1 MKRVLI
7 ITYYWPPT
15 GGSGVQRWVK
25 FAKYLPQEGW
35 LPVIYTPL
43 NPEAI
48 TTDRSLEAEIPPEAE
63 IIKRKIFEPYEL
75 YRALTGA
82 WKSRGKASQ
91 EQKGEVNPI
100 NSGKKSIGKKISLWI
115 RGNCFIPD
123 PRCMWVG
130 PSVKFLKKY
139 LREHPAD
146 VIVSTG
152 PPHSMHLIAEKLSGA
167 TGIPWIA
174 DFRDPWTTMFYFKH
188 LSLGRRAEKIHKRLE
203 KQVLDKATVVVAVS
217 PLVKEEFESK
227 TATPVRL
234 ITNGFDECDFDG
246 AAAEADGYFN
256 ITHTGLFAADGNP
269 GTLWKALA
277 DKCSENK
284 EFAEKLRIRL
294 TGKTD
299 REIIQSIEAEGLAAN
314 LVNLGYQPHSVA
326 VGEQKAASLL
336 ILPLRKEPEYKAT
349 LPGKLFEYLAS
360 ENPIL
365 GIGQTDGAMA
375 QIIDRT
381 GAGKMS
387 EWDDKAAMRSY
398 IDVRWEQFRNGTE
411 TEYAKDIE
419 CFSRRSL
426 THDMAALMD
435 SLTTGNAPARPME
448 DSLPG
453 GTGQASDNNKIKTTV
468 NE

>member
-1 MKRVLI
+1 MKRALI

-35 LPVIYTPL
+35 QPVIYTPL

-48 TTDRSLEAEIPPEAE
+48 TKDPSLEAEIPREAE
-63 IIKRKIFEPYEL
+63 IIKWKIFEPYEI

-82 WKSRGKASQ
+82 WKSNGKASYK
-91 EQKGEVNPI
+91 QKDEVNPI
-100 NSGKKSIGKKISLWI
+100 NSGKKSTGKKISLWI

-123 PRCMWVG
+123 PRCMWVR
-130 PSVKFLKKY
+130 PSVRFLKKY
-139 LREHPAD
+139 LREHPVD

-188 LSLGRRAEKIHKRLE
+188 LSLGHRAERIHKRLE

-217 PLVKEEFESK
+217 PSVKEEFESK
-227 TATPVRL
+227 TATPIKLV
-234 ITNGFDECDFDG
+234 TNGFDECDFENT
-246 AAAEADGYFN
+246 AAESDGYFN

-269 GTLWKALA
+269 ETLWEVLSE
-277 DKCSENK
+277 KCSENP
-284 EFAEKLRIRL
+284 EFAKKLRIRL

-299 REIIQSIEAEGLAAN
+299 REIIQSIETAKLGTN

-326 VGEQKAASLL
+326 VSEQKAASLL

-360 ENPIL
+360 GNPIL

-375 QIIDRT
+375 QIIDDT
-381 GAGKMS
+381 GAGTMS
-387 EWDDKAAMRSY
+387 EWEDKDTISRCVDS
-398 IDVRWEQFRNGTE
+398 RWKLFCNGTK
-411 TEYAKDIE
+411 TEYAKDIKR
-419 CFSRRSL
+419 FSRRSL
-426 THDMAALMD
+426 THEMAALMD
-435 SLTTGNAPARPME
+435 SL
-448 DSLPG
+448 LPEQQDF
-453 GTGQASDNNKIKTTV
+453 TKQ
-468 NE
+468 